1 MFVVRCRL
9 KPITRIGRVH
19 RGTVSARVQ
28 ATLKSSSRRKCTRG
42 EDSSV
47 VFQRESRTRPR
58 RSHCPTCTHPNG
70 RVTQNIWM
78 WIWRIQKYNSETIS
92 TMDGVTVPGC
102 FIRYVNRCKIVLRC
116 SQASCRCVHRA
127 IQLYDR
133 NRAIRVNIYHFFFI
147 FFGSICLLY
156 CTTNYNICVFVET
169 ALFDRFFFLC
179 KYFYGI
185 LKILIF
191 EKNVLM
197 KIFRIFWVLFVRLII
212 NFFENL

>member
-1 MFVVRCRL
+1 
-9 KPITRIGRVH
+9 
-19 RGTVSARVQ
+19 
-28 ATLKSSSRRKCTRG
+28 
-42 EDSSV
+42 
-47 VFQRESRTRPR
+47 
-58 RSHCPTCTHPNG
+58 
-70 RVTQNIWM
+70 
-78 WIWRIQKYNSETIS
+78 
-92 TMDGVTVPGC
+92 MDGVTVPGC

-169 ALFDRFFFLC
+169 ALFDRFFFFC

-197 KIFRIFWVLFVRLII
+197 KIKKIKLKFLLNITMILLKFRFYFHLQSPFIIGLNNTIRKFV
-212 NFFENL
+212 

>member
-1 MFVVRCRL
+1 
-9 KPITRIGRVH
+9 
-19 RGTVSARVQ
+19 
-28 ATLKSSSRRKCTRG
+28 
-42 EDSSV
+42 
-47 VFQRESRTRPR
+47 
-58 RSHCPTCTHPNG
+58 
-70 RVTQNIWM
+70 
-78 WIWRIQKYNSETIS
+78 
-92 TMDGVTVPGC
+92 MDGVTVPGC

-169 ALFDRFFFLC
+169 ALFDRFFFFC

-185 LKILIF
+185 LEILIF

-197 KIFRIFWVLFVRLII
+197 KIFRIFSVPFVRLII
-212 NFFENL
+212 NFFENLNYTPFLLNITMILLKFRFYFHLLCHLSFVLITQSVNSFKAQEDYCDCSFPHKQTFFVRARYQRSS

>member
-9 KPITRIGRVH
+9 KPITRIRRVH

-116 SQASCRCVHRA
+116 SRPRADVCIGPSSCTTE
-127 IQLYDR
+127 IEQFEL
-133 NRAIRVNIYHFFFI
+133 IFIIFFHFFRIDLFI
-147 FFGSICLLY
+147 
-156 CTTNYNICVFVET
+156 V
-169 ALFDRFFFLC
+169 
-179 KYFYGI
+179 
-185 LKILIF
+185 
-191 EKNVLM
+191 
-197 KIFRIFWVLFVRLII
+197 
-212 NFFENL
+212 